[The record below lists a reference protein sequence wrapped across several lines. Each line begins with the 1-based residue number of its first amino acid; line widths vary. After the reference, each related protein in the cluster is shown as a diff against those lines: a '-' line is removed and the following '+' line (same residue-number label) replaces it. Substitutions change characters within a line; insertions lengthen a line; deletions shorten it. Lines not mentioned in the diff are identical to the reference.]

1 MNYYNLCY
9 FCRKKGKKETKLCM
23 YAPSGKCKSGKTTTA
38 AAVKP
43 DKDKPADGDTDI
55 EVGAMITEPMQW
67 CISAQVFTFEI
78 SSSFYIRLHFFKAFL
93 EKKYLDIGAALAR

>member
-1 MNYYNLCY
+1 
-9 FCRKKGKKETKLCM
+9 M

-67 CISAQVFTFEI
+67 CISA
-78 SSSFYIRLHFFKAFL
+78 
-93 EKKYLDIGAALAR
+93 